1 MLDLLT
7 SGLSVVFAPKMFIL
21 IIFAVFLGTLFGAL
35 PGVSA
40 TMAVT
45 LGIPFT
51 YKMDAV
57 SAIAFL
63 VAIYCASITGGGMT
77 AILFKI
83 PGVPSSAPTTYD
95 GYPMAQRGEAGK
107 ALGVQLIASAIGGM
121 FAAVCMLIF
130 SPQLTQAALSFGPSE
145 LFAISFMGLSI
156 LTSLEEGNVC
166 RTIIS
171 GLLGLLLAC
180 IGLDPLLGVP
190 RLTFGTRFL
199 TSGIEMIPV
208 MIGFFAVTEVLKQTN
223 KPSKLKAVTGKDG
236 KADMSAKM
244 PTLKEMWSLKGVIAR
259 CSILGTV
266 IGILPG
272 AGATI
277 ASFLCYSEEQK
288 ISKHPE
294 KFGTGC
300 LEGIAAPES
309 GNNAATGGSMVPLL
323 SLGIPGGNAA
333 AIMMSALVLKG
344 VTMGPLLLVNQ
355 PQFLS
360 ATFASM
366 FVSNIVMVFAAMI
379 IARIFVQVLKI
390 PYSILGPTIIMMAT
404 IGAYS
409 TKNTAVD
416 VILMAISGLIGFV
429 FSTCKFNSS
438 AMILGLV
445 LGVICESNLRRAYTI
460 VAGDT
465 LMEATI
471 NILTRPVTGI
481 IILICILVLLSPV
494 YKPLLKSITKKQPR
508 SNYSNLLSFT
518 HLSTR
523 GKPISPTASPSSFS
537 EVFVM
542 KFKVR
547 IPLQYVKPVCIAA
560 VLVGIFAVAAGSWIT
575 GLCLLLGAYLL
586 EKSCYRCPHCG
597 KKLDMKY
604 PLFKGSCCPACKAEL
619 RPAAEKNAAK

>member
-1 MLDLLT
+1 MFDLLI
-7 SGLSVVFAPKMFIL
+7 SGMSVVFAPQMFIL
-21 IIFAVFLGTLFGAL
+21 IIFAVFLGTIFGAL

-51 YKMDAV
+51 YKMDPV

-107 ALGVQLIASAIGGM
+107 ALGIQLVCSAIGGM
-121 FAAVCMLIF
+121 FAAICMLLL
-130 SPQLTQAALSFGPSE
+130 SPQLTQAALSFGPAE

-156 LTSLEEGNVC
+156 LTSLEIDNIC
-166 RTIIS
+166 RTLIS
-171 GLLGLLLAC
+171 GLIGLLLAC

-190 RLTFGTRFL
+190 RMTFGTRFL

-223 KPSKLKAVTGKDG
+223 KPSKLDAVGGQQQTNT
-236 KADMSAKM
+236 KM
-244 PTLKEMWSLKGVIAR
+244 PSVKEMLSIKWLVLR
-259 CSILGTV
+259 CSTLGTV

-277 ASFLCYSEEQK
+277 ASFLCYSAEQK
-288 ISKHPE
+288 LSKHSE
-294 KFGTGC
+294 KFGTGII
-300 LEGIAAPES
+300 EGIAAPEV
-309 GNNAATGGSMVPLL
+309 GNNAAVGGSMVPLL

-344 VTMGPLLLVNQ
+344 VTMGPLLLINQ

-366 FVSNIVMVFAAMI
+366 FVSNIIMVFAAVI
-379 IARIFVQVLKI
+379 IAKIFVQILKI

-404 IGAYS
+404 IGAYA

-429 FSTCKFNSS
+429 FVTCKFNSS

-445 LGVICESNLRRAYTI
+445 LGVICESNLRRAFTI
-460 VAGDT
+460 APGNT
-465 LMEATI
+465 LLQSAMSI
-471 NILTRPVTGI
+471 VTRPITGVI
-481 IILICILVLLSPV
+481 LLIC
-494 YKPLLKSITKKQPR
+494 
-508 SNYSNLLSFT
+508 
-518 HLSTR
+518 
-523 GKPISPTASPSSFS
+523 
-537 EVFVM
+537 
-542 KFKVR
+542 
-547 IPLQYVKPVCIAA
+547 AA
-560 VLVGIFAVAAGSWIT
+560 VLFWPVLKPLIQKLRKGNEAA
-575 GLCLLLGAYLL
+575 
-586 EKSCYRCPHCG
+586 
-597 KKLDMKY
+597 
-604 PLFKGSCCPACKAEL
+604 
-619 RPAAEKNAAK
+619 

>member
-1 MLDLLT
+1 MLELLS
-7 SGLSVVFAPKMFIL
+7 SGMAVVFAPKMFIL

-51 YKMDAV
+51 YKMDPV

-95 GYPMAQRGEAGK
+95 GYPMAQRGEAGR
-107 ALGVQLIASAIGGM
+107 ALGIQLICSAIGGM
-121 FAAVCMLIF
+121 FAAVCMLLL

-156 LTSLEEGNVC
+156 LTSLETDNIC

-223 KPSKLKAVTGKDG
+223 KPAKLTAVGDQKAG
-236 KADMSAKM
+236 MSAKL
-244 PTLKEMWSLKGVIAR
+244 PSLKEIWSLKGIIAR
-259 CSILGTV
+259 CSVLGTV

-277 ASFLCYSEEQK
+277 ASFLCYSTEQK
-288 ISKHPE
+288 LSKTPE

-300 LEGIAAPES
+300 PEGIAAPET

-355 PQFLS
+355 PQYLS

-366 FVSNIVMVFAAMI
+366 FVSNIIMVFAAI
-379 IARIFVQVLKI
+379 VIAKVFVQILKV

-404 IGAYS
+404 IGAFA

-416 VILMAISGLIGFV
+416 VIIMAISGLIGFIFV
-429 FSTCKFNSS
+429 SCKFNSS

-445 LGVICESNLRRAYTI
+445 LGTICESNLRRAFTI
-460 VAGDT
+460 ASGDT
-465 LMEATI
+465 LLQEAGQMM
-471 NILTRPVTGI
+471 LRPVTGI
-481 IILICILVLLSPV
+481 IMIICVVVLLSPV
-494 YKPLLKSITKKQPR
+494 VKPWLQKRKAQK
-508 SNYSNLLSFT
+508 
-518 HLSTR
+518 
-523 GKPISPTASPSSFS
+523 TAS
-537 EVFVM
+537 
-542 KFKVR
+542 K
-547 IPLQYVKPVCIAA
+547 
-560 VLVGIFAVAAGSWIT
+560 
-575 GLCLLLGAYLL
+575 
-586 EKSCYRCPHCG
+586 
-597 KKLDMKY
+597 
-604 PLFKGSCCPACKAEL
+604 
-619 RPAAEKNAAK
+619 

>member
-7 SGLSVVFAPKMFIL
+7 SGLSVVFAPKMFL
-21 IIFAVFLGTLFGAL
+21 LLIFAVFLGTLFGAL

-51 YKMDAV
+51 YRMTPVD
-57 SAIAFL
+57 AIAFL
-63 VAIYCASITGGGMT
+63 VAIYCASVTGGGMT

-107 ALGVQLIASAIGGM
+107 ALGVQLICSAIGGV
-121 FAAVCMLIF
+121 FAAICMLLL

-156 LTSLEEGNVC
+156 LTSLETANIC

-171 GLLGLLLAC
+171 GLIGLLLAC

-223 KPSKLKAVTGKDG
+223 KPAKLQAVGDSKKSV
-236 KADMSAKM
+236 SAKM
-244 PTLKEMWSLKGVIAR
+244 PSIKELLSVKWIIAR
-259 CSILGTV
+259 CSVLGTV
-266 IGILPG
+266 VGILPG

-277 ASFLCYSEEQK
+277 ASFLCYSTEQK
-288 ISKHPE
+288 LSKHPE

-300 LEGIAAPES
+300 IDGIAAPEV

-355 PQFLS
+355 PQFLA
-360 ATFASM
+360 ATFSSM
-366 FVSNIVMVFAAMI
+366 MVANIIMVFAAI
-379 IARIFVQVLKI
+379 VIAKIFVQILKV

-404 IGAYS
+404 IGAYA

-429 FSTCKFNSS
+429 FVTCKFNSS

-460 VAGDT
+460 AAGNSLWEET
-465 LMEATI
+465 V
-471 NILTRPVTGI
+471 NILSRPVTGI
-481 IILICILVLLSPV
+481 ILIICLVVLLNPV
-494 YKPLLKSITKKQPR
+494 VKPLIRKKKS
-508 SNYSNLLSFT
+508 
-518 HLSTR
+518 
-523 GKPISPTASPSSFS
+523 
-537 EVFVM
+537 
-542 KFKVR
+542 
-547 IPLQYVKPVCIAA
+547 
-560 VLVGIFAVAAGSWIT
+560 
-575 GLCLLLGAYLL
+575 
-586 EKSCYRCPHCG
+586 
-597 KKLDMKY
+597 
-604 PLFKGSCCPACKAEL
+604 
-619 RPAAEKNAAK
+619 

>member
-7 SGLSVVFAPKMFIL
+7 SGLSVVFAPKMFL
-21 IIFAVFLGTLFGAL
+21 LLIFAVFLGTLFGAL

-51 YKMDAV
+51 YRMTPVD
-57 SAIAFL
+57 AIAFL
-63 VAIYCASITGGGMT
+63 VAIYCASVTGGGMT

-107 ALGVQLIASAIGGM
+107 ALGVQLICSAIGGV
-121 FAAVCMLIF
+121 FAAICMLLL

-156 LTSLEEGNVC
+156 LTSLETDNIC

-171 GLLGLLLAC
+171 GLIGLLLAC

-223 KPSKLKAVTGKDG
+223 KPAKLQAVGDNK
-236 KADMSAKM
+236 KSVSAKM
-244 PTLKEMWSLKGVIAR
+244 PSIKELLSVKWIIAR
-259 CSILGTV
+259 CSVLGTV
-266 IGILPG
+266 VGILPG

-277 ASFLCYSEEQK
+277 ASFLCYSTEQK
-288 ISKHPE
+288 LSKHPE

-300 LEGIAAPES
+300 IDGIAAPEV

-355 PQFLS
+355 PQFLA
-360 ATFASM
+360 ATFSSM
-366 FVSNIVMVFAAMI
+366 MVANIIMVFAAI
-379 IARIFVQVLKI
+379 VIAKIFVQILKV

-404 IGAYS
+404 IGAYA

-429 FSTCKFNSS
+429 FVTCKFNSS

-460 VAGDT
+460 AAGNSLWEET
-465 LMEATI
+465 V
-471 NILTRPVTGI
+471 NILSRPVTGI
-481 IILICILVLLSPV
+481 ILIICLVVLLNPV
-494 YKPLLKSITKKQPR
+494 VKPLIRKKKS
-508 SNYSNLLSFT
+508 
-518 HLSTR
+518 
-523 GKPISPTASPSSFS
+523 
-537 EVFVM
+537 
-542 KFKVR
+542 
-547 IPLQYVKPVCIAA
+547 
-560 VLVGIFAVAAGSWIT
+560 
-575 GLCLLLGAYLL
+575 
-586 EKSCYRCPHCG
+586 
-597 KKLDMKY
+597 
-604 PLFKGSCCPACKAEL
+604 
-619 RPAAEKNAAK
+619 

>member
-7 SGLSVVFAPKMFIL
+7 SGLSVVFAPQMFVL

-57 SAIAFL
+57 NAIAFL

-107 ALGVQLIASAIGGM
+107 ALGMQLICSAIGGM
-121 FAAVCMLIF
+121 FAAVCMLLL

-156 LTSLEEGNVC
+156 LTSLETDNIC

-171 GLLGLLLAC
+171 GLIGLVLAC

-223 KPSKLKAVTGKDG
+223 KPSKLQAVGGKNTV
-236 KADMSAKM
+236 MSAKM
-244 PTLKEMWSLKGVIAR
+244 PSIKEILSVKWIIAR
-259 CSILGTV
+259 CSVLGTV

-277 ASFLCYSEEQK
+277 ASFLCYSAEQK
-288 ISKHPE
+288 ISKTPE

-300 LEGIAAPES
+300 LEGIAAPEV

-344 VTMGPLLLVNQ
+344 VTMGPLLLINQ

-366 FVSNIVMVFAAMI
+366 FVSNIIMVFAAI
-379 IARIFVQVLKI
+379 VIARIFVQVLKV
-390 PYSILGPTIIMMAT
+390 PYSVLGPTIIMMAT
-404 IGAYS
+404 IGAYA
-409 TKNTAVD
+409 TKNTSVD

-429 FSTCKFNSS
+429 FVTCKFNSS

-460 VAGDT
+460 ASGDT
-465 LMEATI
+465 LWQETV
-471 NILTRPVTGI
+471 NIVTRPVTGI
-481 IILICILVLLSPV
+481 ILIICLVVLLNPV
-494 YKPLLKSITKKQPR
+494 VKPLIRKKKS
-508 SNYSNLLSFT
+508 
-518 HLSTR
+518 
-523 GKPISPTASPSSFS
+523 
-537 EVFVM
+537 
-542 KFKVR
+542 
-547 IPLQYVKPVCIAA
+547 
-560 VLVGIFAVAAGSWIT
+560 
-575 GLCLLLGAYLL
+575 
-586 EKSCYRCPHCG
+586 
-597 KKLDMKY
+597 
-604 PLFKGSCCPACKAEL
+604 
-619 RPAAEKNAAK
+619 

>member
-7 SGLSVVFAPKMFIL
+7 SGLSVVFAPKMFL
-21 IIFAVFLGTLFGAL
+21 LLIFAVFLGTLFGAL

-51 YKMDAV
+51 YRMTPVD
-57 SAIAFL
+57 AIAFL
-63 VAIYCASITGGGMT
+63 VAIYCASVTGGGMT

-107 ALGVQLIASAIGGM
+107 ALGVQLICSAIGGV
-121 FAAVCMLIF
+121 FAAICMLLL

-156 LTSLEEGNVC
+156 LTSLETDNIC

-171 GLLGLLLAC
+171 GLIGLLLAC

-223 KPSKLKAVTGKDG
+223 KPAKLQSVGDSKSSV
-236 KADMSAKM
+236 SAKM
-244 PTLKEMWSLKGVIAR
+244 PTIKELLSVKWIIAR
-259 CSILGTV
+259 CSVLGTV
-266 IGILPG
+266 VGILPG

-277 ASFLCYSEEQK
+277 ASFLCYSTEQK
-288 ISKHPE
+288 LSKHPE

-300 LEGIAAPES
+300 IDGIAAPET

-355 PQFLS
+355 PQFLA
-360 ATFASM
+360 ATFSSM
-366 FVSNIVMVFAAMI
+366 MVSNIIMVFAAI
-379 IARIFVQVLKI
+379 LIAKIFVQILKV

-404 IGAYS
+404 IGAYA

-429 FSTCKFNSS
+429 FVTCKFNSS

-460 VAGDT
+460 ASGTT
-465 LMEATI
+465 LWQETV
-471 NILTRPVTGI
+471 NIVSRPVTGI
-481 IILICILVLLSPV
+481 ILVICLVVLLSPV
-494 YKPLLKSITKKQPR
+494 VKPMLTKK
-508 SNYSNLLSFT
+508 
-518 HLSTR
+518 
-523 GKPISPTASPSSFS
+523 
-537 EVFVM
+537 
-542 KFKVR
+542 
-547 IPLQYVKPVCIAA
+547 
-560 VLVGIFAVAAGSWIT
+560 
-575 GLCLLLGAYLL
+575 
-586 EKSCYRCPHCG
+586 
-597 KKLDMKY
+597 
-604 PLFKGSCCPACKAEL
+604 
-619 RPAAEKNAAK
+619 KN

>member
-1 MLDLLT
+1 MELLT
-7 SGLSVVFAPKMFIL
+7 SGLSVVFQPTMFLL

-107 ALGVQLIASAIGGM
+107 ALGMQLVCSAIGGM
-121 FAAVCMLIF
+121 FAAVCMLLL

-156 LTSLEEGNVC
+156 LTSLETDNIC

-190 RLTFGTRFL
+190 RLTFGTRLL

-208 MIGFFAVTEVLKQTN
+208 MIGFFAVTEVLKQTA
-223 KPSKLKAVTGKDG
+223 KPSKLTAVGG
-236 KADMSAKM
+236 NSNMSAKL
-244 PTLKEMWSLKGVIAR
+244 PSLKEFLSVKWIVAR
-259 CSILGTV
+259 CSVVGTI

-277 ASFLCYSEEQK
+277 ASFMCYSMEQK
-288 ISKHPE
+288 LSKHPE

-300 LEGIAAPES
+300 LDGIAAPET
-309 GNNAATGGSMVPLL
+309 GNNAATGGAMVPLL

-344 VTMGPLLLVNQ
+344 VTMGPLLLIDQ

-366 FVSNIVMVFAAMI
+366 FVSNIVMVVAAII
-379 IARIFVQVLKI
+379 IAKVFVQILKV

-404 IGAYS
+404 IGAYA

-416 VILMAISGLIGFV
+416 VILMAVAGLAGFLLV
-429 FSTCKFNSS
+429 KCKFNSS

-445 LGVICESNLRRAYTI
+445 LGSICESNLRRAVTI
-460 VAGDT
+460 IQGDT
-465 LMEATI
+465 LLEAFI
-471 NILTRPVTGI
+471 NLMKRPVTGI
-481 IILICILVLLSPV
+481 IMVVCLVVLIWPV
-494 YKPLLKSITKKQPR
+494 
-508 SNYSNLLSFT
+508 
-518 HLSTR
+518 
-523 GKPISPTASPSSFS
+523 
-537 EVFVM
+537 
-542 KFKVR
+542 
-547 IPLQYVKPVCIAA
+547 VKPMIA
-560 VLVGIFAVAAGSWIT
+560 
-575 GLCLLLGAYLL
+575 
-586 EKSCYRCPHCG
+586 K
-597 KKLDMKY
+597 
-604 PLFKGSCCPACKAEL
+604 KAE
-619 RPAAEKNAAK
+619 AK

>member
-1 MLDLLT
+1 MELLT
-7 SGLSVVFAPKMFIL
+7 SGLSVVFQPTMFLL

-107 ALGVQLIASAIGGM
+107 ALGMQLVCSAIGGM
-121 FAAVCMLIF
+121 FAAICMLLL

-156 LTSLEEGNVC
+156 LTSLETDNIC

-190 RLTFGTRFL
+190 RLTFGTRLL

-208 MIGFFAVTEVLKQTN
+208 MIGFFDVTEVLKQTA
-223 KPSKLKAVTGKDG
+223 KPSKLTAVGG
-236 KADMSAKM
+236 NSNMSAKL
-244 PTLKEMWSLKGVIAR
+244 PSLKEFLSVKWIVAR
-259 CSILGTV
+259 CSVVGTI

-277 ASFLCYSEEQK
+277 ASFMCYSMEQK
-288 ISKHPE
+288 LSKHPE

-300 LEGIAAPES
+300 LDGIAAPET
-309 GNNAATGGSMVPLL
+309 GNNAATGGAMVPLL

-344 VTMGPLLLVNQ
+344 VTMGPLLLIDQ

-366 FVSNIVMVFAAMI
+366 FVSNIVMVFAAII
-379 IARIFVQVLKI
+379 IAKVFVQILKV

-404 IGAYS
+404 IGAYA

-416 VILMAISGLIGFV
+416 VILMAVAGLAGFLLV
-429 FSTCKFNSS
+429 KCKFNSS

-445 LGVICESNLRRAYTI
+445 LGSICESNLRRAVTI
-460 VAGDT
+460 IQGDT
-465 LMEATI
+465 LLEAFI
-471 NILTRPVTGI
+471 NLMKRPVTGI
-481 IILICILVLLSPV
+481 IMVVCLVVLIWPV
-494 YKPLLKSITKKQPR
+494 
-508 SNYSNLLSFT
+508 
-518 HLSTR
+518 
-523 GKPISPTASPSSFS
+523 
-537 EVFVM
+537 
-542 KFKVR
+542 
-547 IPLQYVKPVCIAA
+547 VKPMIA
-560 VLVGIFAVAAGSWIT
+560 
-575 GLCLLLGAYLL
+575 
-586 EKSCYRCPHCG
+586 K
-597 KKLDMKY
+597 
-604 PLFKGSCCPACKAEL
+604 KAE
-619 RPAAEKNAAK
+619 AK

>member
-208 MIGFFAVTEVLKQTN
+208 MIGFFAVTEVRQGGYVCQNAYPERNVEPEGCHRPLLH
-223 KPSKLKAVTGKDG
+223 PRHGHWH
-236 KADMSAKM
+236 
-244 PTLKEMWSLKGVIAR
+244 PAR
-259 CSILGTV
+259 CRRHHR
-266 IGILPG
+266 
-272 AGATI
+272 
-277 ASFLCYSEEQK
+277 F
-288 ISKHPE
+288 
-294 KFGTGC
+294 
-300 LEGIAAPES
+300 
-309 GNNAATGGSMVPLL
+309 VPLL
-323 SLGIPGGNAA
+323 LG
-333 AIMMSALVLKG
+333 
-344 VTMGPLLLVNQ
+344 
-355 PQFLS
+355 
-360 ATFASM
+360 
-366 FVSNIVMVFAAMI
+366 
-379 IARIFVQVLKI
+379 
-390 PYSILGPTIIMMAT
+390 
-404 IGAYS
+404 
-409 TKNTAVD
+409 
-416 VILMAISGLIGFV
+416 
-429 FSTCKFNSS
+429 
-438 AMILGLV
+438 
-445 LGVICESNLRRAYTI
+445 RAE
-460 VAGDT
+460 D
-465 LMEATI
+465 
-471 NILTRPVTGI
+471 
-481 IILICILVLLSPV
+481 
-494 YKPLLKSITKKQPR
+494 
-508 SNYSNLLSFT
+508 
-518 HLSTR
+518 
-523 GKPISPTASPSSFS
+523 
-537 EVFVM
+537 
-542 KFKVR
+542 
-547 IPLQYVKPVCIAA
+547 LQAP
-560 VLVGIFAVAAGSWIT
+560 
-575 GLCLLLGAYLL
+575 
-586 EKSCYRCPHCG
+586 
-597 KKLDMKY
+597 
-604 PLFKGSCCPACKAEL
+604 
-619 RPAAEKNAAK
+619 

>member
-1 MLDLLT
+1 MELLT
-7 SGLSVVFAPKMFIL
+7 SGLSVVFQPTMFLL

-107 ALGVQLIASAIGGM
+107 ALGMQLVCSAIGGM
-121 FAAVCMLIF
+121 FAAVCMLLL

-156 LTSLEEGNVC
+156 LTSLETDNIC

-190 RLTFGTRFL
+190 RLTFGTRLL

-208 MIGFFAVTEVLKQTN
+208 MIGFFAVTEVLKQTA
-223 KPSKLKAVTGKDG
+223 KPSKLTAVGG
-236 KADMSAKM
+236 NSNMSAKL
-244 PTLKEMWSLKGVIAR
+244 PSLKEFLSVKWIVAR
-259 CSILGTV
+259 CSVVGTI

-277 ASFLCYSEEQK
+277 ASFMCYSMEQK
-288 ISKHPE
+288 LSKHPE

-300 LEGIAAPES
+300 LDGIAAPET
-309 GNNAATGGSMVPLL
+309 GNNAATGGAMVPLL

-344 VTMGPLLLVNQ
+344 VTMGPLLLIDQ

-366 FVSNIVMVFAAMI
+366 FVSNIVMVFAAII
-379 IARIFVQVLKI
+379 IAKVFVQILKV

-404 IGAYS
+404 IGAYA

-416 VILMAISGLIGFV
+416 VILMAVAGLAGFLLV
-429 FSTCKFNSS
+429 KCKFNSS

-445 LGVICESNLRRAYTI
+445 LGSICESNLRRAVTI
-460 VAGDT
+460 IQGDT
-465 LMEATI
+465 LLQAFI
-471 NILTRPVTGI
+471 NLMKRPVTGI
-481 IILICILVLLSPV
+481 IMVVCLVVLIWPV
-494 YKPLLKSITKKQPR
+494 
-508 SNYSNLLSFT
+508 
-518 HLSTR
+518 
-523 GKPISPTASPSSFS
+523 
-537 EVFVM
+537 
-542 KFKVR
+542 
-547 IPLQYVKPVCIAA
+547 VKPMI
-560 VLVGIFAVAAGSWIT
+560 
-575 GLCLLLGAYLL
+575 
-586 EKSCYRCPHCG
+586 EK
-597 KKLDMKY
+597 
-604 PLFKGSCCPACKAEL
+604 KAE
-619 RPAAEKNAAK
+619 AK

>member
-1 MLDLLT
+1 MELLT
-7 SGLSVVFAPKMFIL
+7 SGLSVVFQPTMFLL

-107 ALGVQLIASAIGGM
+107 ALGMQLVCSAIGGM
-121 FAAVCMLIF
+121 FAAICMLLL

-156 LTSLEEGNVC
+156 LTSLETDNIC

-190 RLTFGTRFL
+190 RLTFGTRLL

-208 MIGFFAVTEVLKQTN
+208 MIGFFAVTEVLKQTA
-223 KPSKLKAVTGKDG
+223 KPSKLTAVGG
-236 KADMSAKM
+236 NSNMSAKL
-244 PTLKEMWSLKGVIAR
+244 PSLKEFLSVKWIVAR
-259 CSILGTV
+259 CSVVGTI

-277 ASFLCYSEEQK
+277 ASFMCYSMEQK
-288 ISKHPE
+288 LSKHPE

-300 LEGIAAPES
+300 LDGIAAPET
-309 GNNAATGGSMVPLL
+309 GNNAATGGAMVPLL

-344 VTMGPLLLVNQ
+344 VTMGPLLLIDQ

-366 FVSNIVMVFAAMI
+366 FVSNIVMVFAAII
-379 IARIFVQVLKI
+379 IAKVFVQILKV

-404 IGAYS
+404 IGAYA

-416 VILMAISGLIGFV
+416 VILMAVAGLAGFLLV
-429 FSTCKFNSS
+429 KCKFNSS

-445 LGVICESNLRRAYTI
+445 LGSICESNLRRAVTI
-460 VAGDT
+460 IQGDT
-465 LMEATI
+465 LLEAFI
-471 NILTRPVTGI
+471 NLMKRPVTGI
-481 IILICILVLLSPV
+481 IMVVCLVVLIWPV
-494 YKPLLKSITKKQPR
+494 
-508 SNYSNLLSFT
+508 
-518 HLSTR
+518 
-523 GKPISPTASPSSFS
+523 
-537 EVFVM
+537 
-542 KFKVR
+542 
-547 IPLQYVKPVCIAA
+547 VKPMI
-560 VLVGIFAVAAGSWIT
+560 
-575 GLCLLLGAYLL
+575 
-586 EKSCYRCPHCG
+586 EK
-597 KKLDMKY
+597 
-604 PLFKGSCCPACKAEL
+604 KAE
-619 RPAAEKNAAK
+619 AK

>member
-1 MLDLLT
+1 MFELLT
-7 SGLSVVFAPKMFIL
+7 SGLAVVFQPVMFIL
-21 IIFAVFLGTLFGAL
+21 LIFAVFLGTLFGAL

-45 LGIPFT
+45 LAIPFT

-57 SAIAFL
+57 NAIAFL
-63 VAIYCASITGGGMT
+63 VATYCASITGGGMT

-107 ALGVQLIASAIGGM
+107 ALGIQLICSAIGGM
-121 FAAVCMLIF
+121 FAAFCMLLL
-130 SPQLTQAALSFGPSE
+130 SPQLTQAALSFGPAE

-156 LTSLEEGNVC
+156 LTSLETDNIC

-190 RLTFGTRFL
+190 RMTFGTRFL

-208 MIGFFAVTEVLKQTN
+208 MIGFFAVTEVLKQTQ
-223 KPSKLKAVTGKDG
+223 KRSELKAVGEVAQMKTE
-236 KADMSAKM
+236 M
-244 PTLKEMWSLKGVIAR
+244 PSLKELLSVKWTIAR
-259 CSILGTV
+259 CAILGTV

-277 ASFLCYSEEQK
+277 AAFLCYSTEQK
-288 ISKHPE
+288 LSKYPE
-294 KFGTGC
+294 KFGTGIID
-300 LEGIAAPES
+300 GIAAPET
-309 GNNAATGGSMVPLL
+309 GNNAASSGSMVPLL

-366 FVSNIVMVFAAMI
+366 LVSNVIMVFAAII
-379 IARIFVQVLKI
+379 IARAFVQVLKI

-404 IGAYS
+404 IGAYA

-416 VILMAISGLIGFV
+416 VKLMAIAGLVGFV
-429 FSTCKFNSS
+429 VVTCQFNSS
-438 AMILGLV
+438 ALILGLV

-460 VAGDT
+460 ADGDT
-465 LMEATI
+465 LMQVTL
-471 NILTRPVTGI
+471 NILSRPVTGVI
-481 IILICILVLLSPV
+481 MIVCLIVLLNPV
-494 YKPLLKSITKKQPR
+494 LKPLLGKLKKS
-508 SNYSNLLSFT
+508 
-518 HLSTR
+518 
-523 GKPISPTASPSSFS
+523 
-537 EVFVM
+537 
-542 KFKVR
+542 
-547 IPLQYVKPVCIAA
+547 
-560 VLVGIFAVAAGSWIT
+560 
-575 GLCLLLGAYLL
+575 
-586 EKSCYRCPHCG
+586 
-597 KKLDMKY
+597 D
-604 PLFKGSCCPACKAEL
+604 KATV
-619 RPAAEKNAAK
+619 